1 MPHLQSPSSCSRG
14 QSWQCEGTDSE
25 FRDRRL
31 HLFFKPTFQAPSPCH
46 QGTFRP
52 HFQHL
57 PTDIQCAIDT
67 LTSQPPMKLDEI
79 SHPCATCSSALHRWS
94 YPHVSLPAPAPP
106 EWHRD
111 PLQNSAARNGQT
123 SLLDA
128 AGMLRSGGPFGR
140 GNKILSLQRVS
151 GRQNAQLFPLPT
163 DPVPAAAT
171 SCSLMPSDPPKQGRR
186 SRVTL
191 ESLCGMC
198 RGAV

>member
-1 MPHLQSPSSCSRG
+1 MSRCQLQLR
-14 QSWQCEGTDSE
+14 Q
-25 FRDRRL
+25 
-31 HLFFKPTFQAPSPCH
+31 K
-46 QGTFRP
+46 
-52 HFQHL
+52 
-57 PTDIQCAIDT
+57 
-67 LTSQPPMKLDEI
+67 
-79 SHPCATCSSALHRWS
+79 
-94 YPHVSLPAPAPP
+94 
-106 EWHRD
+106 WHRD
-111 PLQNSAARNGQT
+111 PLQNSAARSGQT

-128 AGMLRSGGPFGR
+128 AGMLRSEGPFGM